1 MTYRDLFDEVIMSGK
16 YRGTTEKIKALAQLI
31 YRNAFDSVETKSEA
45 VWDALER
52 YEDMTVRFF
61 DPTQDQFDSIEASII

>member
-16 YRGTTEKIKALAQLI
+16 YRSTLEKIKVLAQLI
-31 YRNAFDSVETKSEA
+31 YRNSFDGVETTDEA

-52 YEDMTVRFF
+52 YEDMTGRIF
-61 DPTQDQFDSIEASII
+61 DPTQEQFDCIKAAII